1 MQLLR
6 TILLFGLAFTY
17 CLTQAQQ
24 KVFSTSEGAIR
35 GYDPVAYFTESK
47 PVKGQKQ
54 FSTEW
59 NGATWYFKSAENR
72 KKFVEAPEKYAP
84 QYGGFCAYGV
94 SRDYKV
100 KTEPEAW
107 AIYNGKLYLNY
118 DLDVAKKWASD
129 KDGYIKKAD
138 ANWVTLKNKE

>member
-1 MQLLR
+1 MNPKHATLLLAY
-6 TILLFGLAFTY
+6 LLFGILAH
-17 CLTQAQQ
+17 AQNN
-24 KVFSTSEGAIR
+24 VFATSEGAIR
-35 GYDPVAYFTESK
+35 GYDPVAYFTDNK

-54 FSTEW
+54 FSAAW

-72 KKFVEAPEKYAP
+72 KRFTENPEKYAP

-100 KTEPEAW
+100 KTEPDAW
-107 AIYNGKLYLNY
+107 AIHQGKLYLNY
-118 DLDVAKKWASD
+118 DQGIAKKWSAD

-138 ANWVTLKNKE
+138 ANWTTLKSKK